1 MNIRILK
8 DRTARDIMLVLTL
21 LSIVMVADI
30 AIGLYLK
37 SKPVLESESLW
48 TLLFSSE
55 WKPLKGRFGFLPF
68 LMGTVWVTLLSITI
82 ALPIS
87 LLTAVYLTEYARPII
102 KKFVFPVLDILAAL
116 PSVIYGVWGVLV
128 IVPWISKSVAPHF
141 VDFSTGYTVLA
152 AGIVLSVMVVPL
164 LVSLFIEVFSSV
176 PVELRE
182 ASLSLGATRWQTALR
197 VVMRKSLA
205 GILASSV
212 LAVSRDMGET
222 IAVLMVCGC
231 VVGLPHGLL
240 DACYPIPALI
250 ANNYGEMLSIPLYES
265 ALMFAAL
272 MLFAVVLIFNLVSR
286 VVLYRIEKQNE

>member
-8 DRTARDIMLVLTL
+8 DRTARGIMLVLTL
-21 LSIVMVADI
+21 LSIVMVAVI

-87 LLTAVYLTEYARPII
+87 LLTAVFLTEYARPII

-164 LVSLFIEVFSSV
+164 LVSLFIEV
-176 PVELRE
+176 
-182 ASLSLGATRWQTALR
+182 
-197 VVMRKSLA
+197 
-205 GILASSV
+205 
-212 LAVSRDMGET
+212 
-222 IAVLMVCGC
+222 
-231 VVGLPHGLL
+231 
-240 DACYPIPALI
+240 
-250 ANNYGEMLSIPLYES
+250 
-265 ALMFAAL
+265 
-272 MLFAVVLIFNLVSR
+272 
-286 VVLYRIEKQNE
+286 